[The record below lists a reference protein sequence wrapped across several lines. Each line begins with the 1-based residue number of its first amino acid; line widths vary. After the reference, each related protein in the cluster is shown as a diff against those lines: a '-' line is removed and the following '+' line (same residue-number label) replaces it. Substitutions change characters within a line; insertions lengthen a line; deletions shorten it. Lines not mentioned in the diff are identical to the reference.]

1 MSKLKRILI
10 WVVAVFSLL
19 VGSASYLAYVYQD
32 EIILTGTQQ
41 LNSYLNT
48 EIVPEKMEVSFIK
61 KFPYASIELKNVTAF
76 ESWSHTQ
83 KDTLFHFES
92 VYLKFNLF
100 DLYKGN
106 YTLEAAEFSNGKA
119 HFITDSGGN
128 INYDFWKSNTADT
141 TSSQLQFSLKKVSF
155 HQVEFLWDRETAK
168 EHIHVFIENAQTK
181 GDFGSEAFQMDV
193 FGDFSIHQLQ
203 FDQVELLAQQHL
215 QLDVGFDV
223 DLNTKTYR
231 FYRGN
236 TTIDNTLQL
245 SITGVFSPET
255 YSLSLAGKNIG
266 LEKAISILPR
276 SQQTQLSAYQLSGTC
291 DLSITLQKEEN
302 EKAPLINTD
311 FELQQASWSKKE
323 SQLSVQGISASGFY
337 TNGDQRNWE
346 TSEFRLTTFQ
356 AQHQK
361 TSVTG
366 AFSIVNFNNSL
377 LKAQLKCT
385 GELSDLE
392 NLINI
397 DTVEQASGKVDVD
410 LELQLKAKHLFTLDS
425 AQFHLQK
432 TTGKL
437 ALTNAQFSLVN
448 SSLQVTELSTQS
460 RFDQQY
466 LVIDSLKATA
476 LNSHLSFKGKI
487 KNFLSWKEEKP
498 AEIIGNLQTDYLNAI
513 EWENAFTSASSPE
526 ETSADW
532 PAFFTIE
539 SNISIQDFKRENIEA
554 QSIKGNLTYQHNQLV
569 IRNLSTHLLEGQARI
584 NMRVSNYQ
592 NGQEFFMAGNFGDVN
607 LQKAFEMFN
616 NFGQESILAR
626 HIVGTAFADFS
637 VKFPI
642 IQQEVN
648 TEQLELEADVTIQ
661 KGELINYE
669 LLQET
674 VAPIEE
680 NKVLRLLVNLDDFK
694 RRLQHV
700 KFDQL
705 RNTLSIKNQMLSIPE
720 MQISSSA
727 LNIELNGSHTF
738 NNDIDYA
745 LNFNLKE
752 VLVKDKDVKVTEY
765 GYIKDDNL
773 GNKQIF
779 LRITGTVDHPVI
791 ALDKTAARSYRKEV
805 AKKEVKT
812 AKSVMKEELG
822 WFKNDTTLPDLKEPT
837 EAEYQM
843 DFGEF
848 DTTASPSEKAPRAA
862 TDTTIKKKV
871 NRFLKEISQPKK
883 EKKSKFEEWE
893 FEEEDL

>member
-76 ESWSHTQ
+76 ESWNHTQ
-83 KDTLFHFES
+83 KDTLFYFES

-119 HFITDSGGN
+119 HFITNQRGE
-128 INYDFWKSNTADT
+128 INYDFWKSNTSDT

-155 HQVEFLWDRETAK
+155 QQVEFLWDRETAK
-168 EHIHVFIENAQTK
+168 EHIHVFIEDAQTK
-181 GDFGSEAFQMDV
+181 GDFGSKAFQMDV
-193 FGDFSIHQLQ
+193 FGDFNIHQLQ

-245 SITGVFSPET
+245 SITGAFSPEA
-255 YSLSLAGKNIG
+255 YSLSLAGKDIG
-266 LEKAISILPR
+266 LEKAVSILPR
-276 SQQTQLSAYQLSGTC
+276 SQQTQLSAYQLSGAC
-291 DLSITLQKEEN
+291 NLSITLQKEEN
-302 EKAPLINTD
+302 ESAPLINTD
-311 FELQQASWSKKE
+311 FELKQASWSKKE
-323 SQLSVQGISASGFY
+323 SQLSVQGISANGFY
-337 TNGDQRNWE
+337 TNGNQRNWE
-346 TSEFRLTTFQ
+346 TSEFKLTQFQ
-356 AQHQK
+356 AQHK
-361 TSVTG
+361 NTLVSG
-366 AFSIVNFNNSL
+366 DFSIVNFNNSL
-377 LKAQLKCT
+377 LNAHIKCT

-392 NLINI
+392 NLVNI
-397 DTVEQASGKVDVD
+397 DTVEQASGKVDFD
-410 LELQLKAKHLFTLDS
+410 LALQLKATHIFTLDS
-425 AQFHLQK
+425 AQFTLQN
-432 TTGKL
+432 TTGNL

-448 SSLQVTELSTQS
+448 SSLKVTQLTTQS

-466 LVIDSLKATA
+466 LVIDSLEATA
-476 LNSHLSFKGKI
+476 LNSHLKFKGKI

-498 AEIIGNLQTDYLNAI
+498 AEIIGKLKTDQVNAI
-513 EWENAFTSASSPE
+513 EWENAFTSTATTDKS
-526 ETSADW
+526 TADW
-532 PAFFTIE
+532 PAFFTVRAHIDM
-539 SNISIQDFKRENIEA
+539 QHFQRENIVA
-554 QSIKGNLTYQHNQLV
+554 QSIKGDLTYQHNQLV
-569 IRNLSTHLLEGQARI
+569 VRNLSANLLEGQAFCNLRI
-584 NMRVSNYQ
+584 SNYK
-592 NGQEFFMAGNFGDVN
+592 NGQELFMAGNFGEVN
-607 LQKAFEMFN
+607 IQKAFEMFN

-626 HIVGTAFADFS
+626 HVVGTAYADFS

-642 IQQEVN
+642 IQQTVN
-648 TEQLELEADVTIQ
+648 TEHLELEADVTIK

-680 NKVLRLLVNLDDFK
+680 NKILRLLVNLDDFK
-694 RRLQHV
+694 GRLKHV

-705 RNTLSIKNQMLSIPE
+705 SNTLSIKNQMLSIPE

-738 NNDIDYA
+738 NNEINYA

-779 LRITGTVDHPVI
+779 LKITGTVDNPII
-791 ALDKTAARSYRKEV
+791 ALDKTAARSYRKEFTQ
-805 AKKEVKT
+805 KEVKT

-822 WFKNDTTLPDLKEPT
+822 WFKNDSTLPEIKEQK
-837 EAEYQM
+837 EAEFHI

-848 DTTASPSEKAPRAA
+848 DTTATPSKPTKTA
-862 TDTTIKKKV
+862 TDTTKKKKI